1 MAEATILIV
10 DDDRTIVRLCQRLL
24 ERASYQALTAMDP
37 LEALNILEQQKVDL
51 LLSDIRM
58 PIMDGF
64 ELISRAKQ
72 YQPDL
77 TVLVMTGYGSIDNAI
92 QALHRGVDGL
102 ILKPFE
108 NSAELIHA
116 VQRVLGESR
125 QKRDAARLHALR
137 PLFDVTEHLLA
148 ETSPQPLEKLI
159 LNAMTASFQATY
171 AGIFR
176 FNPQIGFLELV
187 RSTDDAEA
195 APPSASNAVLARRQR
210 LIETAIKDD
219 LPVVVSAS
227 GPGCDETEQ
236 ELLRAV
242 GAETLLVVPVKRN
255 HHQFV
260 FCASRAPGSTLFT
273 EADLEMLVILAR
285 QATVALE
292 NARLYSELKQY
303 LHQVEESQ
311 QALIQ
316 AEKMAAVGRLM
327 ASLAHEINNPLQS
340 VRNCLHLATYKGID
354 SEQRFRYLK
363 MTDDELERL
372 VSTVRRMLDFYR
384 PGGAE
389 KQKGDIS
396 QIIDTVLALLDT
408 QLRQLGIKVSLQYTG
423 TESLLFIV
431 PDQIQQVIF
440 NLMINAMDALE
451 LRSTEEGKTS
461 PGAFDSE
468 GNARSAAGQIWI
480 DVCYESASPS
490 ESGQVR
496 VLIEDSGP
504 GIPADL
510 RERIFE
516 PFVSTKSH
524 GTGLGLAVSYG
535 IMERHQGSLSL
546 ISPRY
551 GTGACFE
558 IVLPL
563 VAEGAN
569 GKNSNR

>member
-24 ERASYQALTAMDP
+24 ERASYLALTAMDP
-37 LEALNILEQQKVDL
+37 LDALRILEQQKIDL

-77 TVLVMTGYGSIDNAI
+77 SVLVMTGYGSIDNAI

-108 NSAELIHA
+108 NSAELIHT

-137 PLFDVTEHLLA
+137 PLFDVTEQLLA

-159 LNAMTASFQATY
+159 LSAITGSFQATY

-176 FNPQIGFLELV
+176 FNSQVGFLEMV
-187 RSTDDAEA
+187 RSTDTLPAGEA
-195 APPSASNAVLARRQR
+195 PEGSASVRQQR
-210 LIETAIKDD
+210 LIEIAISDNS
-219 LPVVVSAS
+219 PVVVSAS
-227 GPGCDETEQ
+227 GPGCGETEQ
-236 ELLRAV
+236 ELLREI
-242 GAETLLVVPVKRN
+242 GWETLLVVPVSRN
-255 HHQFV
+255 NNQFV
-260 FCASRAPGSTLFT
+260 FCAGREQGRTLFT

-285 QATVALE
+285 QAAVALE
-292 NARLYSELKQY
+292 NARLYSALKDY
-303 LHQVEESQ
+303 LHQVEKSQ

-327 ASLAHEINNPLQS
+327 ASLAHEINNPLQA
-340 VRNCLHLATYKGID
+340 VRNCLHLATRKGID
-354 SEQRFRYLK
+354 SEQHIRYLK

-389 KQKGDIS
+389 KQRVDLS
-396 QIIDTVLALLDT
+396 QIIDKVLALLDT
-408 QLRQLGIKVSLQYTG
+408 QLRQQGIKVSVQYMGENTP
-423 TESLLFIV
+423 LYIV

-440 NLMINAMDALE
+440 NVMINAMDAI
-451 LRSTEEGKTS
+451 EEGKTS
-461 PGAFDSE
+461 
-468 GNARSAAGQIWI
+468 SAAEIWI
-480 DVCYESASPS
+480 NICYESRQA
-490 ESGQVR
+490 R

-504 GIPADL
+504 GIPVDL

-516 PFVSTKSH
+516 PFVSSKSH

-546 ISPRY
+546 ITPRY

-558 IVLPL
+558 IVLPAGRAASA
-563 VAEGAN
+563 VAEGEN